1 MLRVSHRIEFI
12 CFSLVAGVFCLQ
24 LPVAALA
31 QSPGSMSARGFAV
44 QPAAPLETSPQS
56 PVVTVSKPAVQSSQN
71 GQSQANGNGGFVS
84 SLGGQ
89 GQQGIQGQGLSPSLG
104 AVNGDYLL
112 RPGDSIEMIVYREQ
126 DLNIK
131 SKIGRDGLV
140 QLPLLG
146 EVKIGGLTVRAATAL
161 IRGKYNADYLVEPQI
176 YLNVVAYNT
185 TKFTMIGQVNKPGT
199 YEYSASD
206 PLGLLEAIGMAGGF
220 TRIADRGHVVVKR
233 REGDKVRTIKVNAK
247 RLTDSGVDQF
257 LIQSGDVINIGESW
271 Y

>member
-1 MLRVSHRIEFI
+1 
-12 CFSLVAGVFCLQ
+12 
-24 LPVAALA
+24 
-31 QSPGSMSARGFAV
+31 
-44 QPAAPLETSPQS
+44 
-56 PVVTVSKPAVQSSQN
+56 
-71 GQSQANGNGGFVS
+71 
-84 SLGGQ
+84 
-89 GQQGIQGQGLSPSLG
+89 
-104 AVNGDYLL
+104 
-112 RPGDSIEMIVYREQ
+112 MIVYREQ